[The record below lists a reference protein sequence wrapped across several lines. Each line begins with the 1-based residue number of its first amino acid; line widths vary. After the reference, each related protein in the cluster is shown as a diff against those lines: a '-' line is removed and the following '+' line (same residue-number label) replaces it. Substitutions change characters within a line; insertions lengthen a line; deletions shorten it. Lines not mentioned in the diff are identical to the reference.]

1 MAIEANGGRRRVHPS
16 LSLARRP
23 RARARAVFESGRG
36 ARKQTLL
43 RTCACARA
51 QPAGKP
57 WMPLKQ
63 YRLVVGKSD
72 GEPDVQDAQIETLLR
87 YNERL
92 GRFIDEEVQDFY
104 QSFPSYSARAA
115 EGAAADGAAADDA
128 ADGAAADDA
137 AAELLSKLLR
147 VSPLRG
153 ERARSPLMR
162 QAIENYPMQTLLCFA
177 EHVRSSK

>member
-1 MAIEANGGRRRVHPS
+1 
-16 LSLARRP
+16 
-23 RARARAVFESGRG
+23 
-36 ARKQTLL
+36 
-43 RTCACARA
+43 
-51 QPAGKP
+51 
-57 WMPLKQ
+57 MPLKQ

-128 ADGAAADDA
+128 A
-137 AAELLSKLLR
+137 AELLSKLLR

>member
-1 MAIEANGGRRRVHPS
+1 
-16 LSLARRP
+16 
-23 RARARAVFESGRG
+23 
-36 ARKQTLL
+36 
-43 RTCACARA
+43 
-51 QPAGKP
+51 
-57 WMPLKQ
+57 MPLKQ

-92 GRFIDEEVQDFY
+92 GRFINEEVQDFY
-104 QSFPSYSARAA
+104 QSFPSYAARAA

-137 AAELLSKLLR
+137 AGGAAADDAAAQLLTKLLR